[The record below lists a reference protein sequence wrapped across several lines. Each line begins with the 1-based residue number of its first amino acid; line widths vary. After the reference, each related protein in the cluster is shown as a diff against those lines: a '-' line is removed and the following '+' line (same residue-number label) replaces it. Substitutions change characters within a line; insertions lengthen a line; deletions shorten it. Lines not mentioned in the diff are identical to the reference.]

1 MAKIKNK
8 VVWSEDR
15 VKLQFLA
22 DELEF
27 IGRPYKLN
35 LAEGYIIQYALPPQ
49 RVNRGKGK
57 KGKKDARNKRA
68 ESAARNS

>member
-8 VVWSEDR
+8 TVWSLDR
-15 VKLQFLA
+15 DKLQFLA

-35 LAEGYIIQYALPPQ
+35 LKEGYIIQYALPPDWTK
-49 RVNRGKGK
+49 RTKGK
-57 KGKKDARNKRA
+57 KGKKEARNKRA